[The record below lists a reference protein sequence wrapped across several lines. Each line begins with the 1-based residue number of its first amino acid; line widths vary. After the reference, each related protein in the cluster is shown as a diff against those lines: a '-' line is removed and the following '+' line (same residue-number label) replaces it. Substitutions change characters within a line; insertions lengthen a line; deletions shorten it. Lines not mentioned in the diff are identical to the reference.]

1 LALKYYICRTLKQK
15 EMTIFTFETDKSEA
29 VKIRTIL
36 KALGVKKL
44 KIIENDDTE
53 MSKDEFEEKLKRA
66 KSGDGTI
73 LRNADDV
80 NAFFNSL

>member
-1 LALKYYICRTLKQK
+1 
-15 EMTIFTFETDKSEA
+15 MTIFTFETDKSEA